1 MILAA
6 LQTGEVGYAGAA
18 VALRAAYYAGS
29 LGGAGL
35 AFFALLFGARQ
46 EAVDA
51 ARVRRWAAG
60 AALLGIGA
68 GVGALAAQVGVLTGG
83 ETLLD
88 ADIWG
93 VVVVSCAGISY
104 ALGGAGLLLVALL
117 AFGRR
122 WAAPAALG
130 GLLACASYAAVGHTT
145 ALAPRPALAALLT
158 VHLAVA
164 AFWIGGLPPLAWA
177 SRREGPAAA
186 RLVEK
191 WARVAALA
199 VPALAGAGLVLAWR
213 MLGGARQLF
222 ASWYGWALL
231 AKVMLVGA
239 LLGFAAWHRYR
250 LTPALAAGAPG
261 AGSRLSRS
269 VTAEAVVALLVLY
282 AVAEMVSTSPEDLAH
297 RRTG

>member
-6 LQTGEVGYAGAA
+6 LQAGEVGYAGAA
-18 VALRAAYYAGS
+18 VALRAIYYAGS

-46 EAVDA
+46 EVADA
-51 ARVRRWAAG
+51 ARTRRWAAG
-60 AALLGIGA
+60 AALVGIAA

-93 VVVVSCAGISY
+93 VVVASRAGASY

-122 WAAPAALG
+122 WAVPAALG
-130 GLLACASYAAVGHTT
+130 GLLVCASYSAVGHTT
-145 ALAPRPALAALLT
+145 MLTPRPALAALLT

-186 RLVEK
+186 RLVEG

-199 VPALAGAGLVLAWR
+199 VPVLAAAGLVLAWR
-213 MLGGARQLF
+213 ILGGARQLF

-231 AKVMLVGA
+231 AKVALVGA
-239 LLGFAAWHRYR
+239 LLGFAAWHRFR
-250 LTPALAAGAPG
+250 LSPALAAGAPG
-261 AGSRLSRS
+261 AGRRLSRS
-269 VTAEAVVALLVLY
+269 VVAEAAVALLVLY
-282 AVAEMVSTSPEDLAH
+282 AAAEMVSTSPEDITH
-297 RRTG
+297 RTG

>member
-6 LQTGEVGYAGAA
+6 LQAGEAGHYAGAA
-18 VALRAAYYAGS
+18 VALRAAHYAGS

-46 EAVDA
+46 EAADA

-60 AALLGIGA
+60 AALLGIMAGA
-68 GVGALAAQVGVLTGG
+68 GALAAQVGVLTGG

-88 ADIWG
+88 ADVWR
-93 VVVVSCAGISY
+93 VAVASRAGASY

-117 AFGRR
+117 ASGRR
-122 WAAPAALG
+122 WAVPAALG
-130 GLLACASYAAVGHTT
+130 GLLACASYAAAGHT
-145 ALAPRPALAALLT
+145 AMFASRPLLACLLT

-177 SRREGPAAA
+177 SRRDGPAAA
-186 RLVEK
+186 RLVEA

-199 VPALAGAGLVLAWR
+199 VPALAVAGLLLAWR
-213 MLGGARQLF
+213 ILGGAEQLL

-231 AKVMLVGA
+231 AKVALVGA
-239 LLGFAAWHRYR
+239 LLGFAAWHRYS
-250 LTPALAAGAPG
+250 LTPALAAGTPG
-261 AGSRLSRS
+261 AGRRLSRS
-269 VTAEAVVALLVLY
+269 VMAEAAVALLVLY
-282 AVAEMVSTSPEDLAH
+282 AAAEMVSTSPENLAH
-297 RRTG
+297 RTG